1 MFRRAIG
8 NEIWHSTPECP
19 FWPLMNY
26 DEKETPTIGVR
37 CAQCRELDMGI
48 KPLSI
53 NESKGKLATGS

>member
-37 CAQCRELDMGI
+37 CAKCRELDMGI

-53 NESKGKLATGS
+53 DQSKGNLATRS